1 MKKIFFAAAIVF
13 ISSCAS
19 NEIGHSKDV
28 NQDEIHQGYS
38 VSYDEEKN
46 ETDIH
51 VFFRFAGPNGTT
63 LILDEPS
70 KVEMDGTPLQKDEN
84 TGVGC
89 YYFKKV
95 NGNLPDKEYVFTFT
109 DINGKKFENKLNFR
123 NMMAEELPKE
133 ISKKEGLTIHFTDK
147 PEGRNE
153 DLTVEIFDD
162 STEVNEIWKHVFF
175 ERVKFPKEKLDK
187 LHGNISVRIRRN
199 GYTELKQHAHAGGF
213 ISTEYVLA
221 PRTLKITD

>member
-63 LILDEPS
+63 LILDAPS

-95 NGNLPDKEYVFTFT
+95 NVNLPDKEYVFTFT

-123 NMMAEELPKE
+123 NMMEIGRSSSKIKE
-133 ISKKEGLTIHFTDK
+133 AITAI
-147 PEGRNE
+147 
-153 DLTVEIFDD
+153 
-162 STEVNEIWKHVFF
+162 
-175 ERVKFPKEKLDK
+175 KL
-187 LHGNISVRIRRN
+187 
-199 GYTELKQHAHAGGF
+199 AHNKAVARYREH
-213 ISTEYVLA
+213 IA
-221 PRTLKITD
+221 